1 VTTPGNGLRL
11 LAKRLDGEHSRFIR
25 SRDRACVVC
34 GKTRDLECGHLF
46 TRGARSTR
54 WDTEDDGN
62 CHAQCHDCNM
72 MHEWDPSPFV
82 NWYQQ
87 KFGMAAYDA
96 LLRRH
101 NTVCH
106 MNREL
111 IEAKLVEV
119 RAMQAALDE
128 DF

>member
-1 VTTPGNGLRL
+1 
-11 LAKRLDGEHSRFIR
+11 
-25 SRDRACVVC
+25 
-34 GKTRDLECGHLF
+34 
-46 TRGARSTR
+46 
-54 WDTEDDGN
+54 
-62 CHAQCHDCNM
+62 M

-96 LLRRH
+96 LLKRH

-106 MNREL
+106 MNRGL
-111 IEAKLVEV
+111 IEDKLVEV